1 MTRTALVIYDTR
13 LGNTFHV
20 AEAIARGL
28 RQTAGVEAACANQ
41 AEVHADQLEAADL
54 LVIGGPTEYFRAS
67 QHIREFFARIGG
79 FNLQGKLGFAFDTH
93 SATPLSGHAS
103 RLIEKDLKRLGV
115 TLLEPRHSALT
126 REVRSDGRSTAHI
139 ELAPETIAEFEKI
152 GRHLGEE
159 MLTAIAAHPRTDTE
173 GAD

>member
-1 MTRTALVIYDTR
+1 MTRIALVIFDTR
-13 LGNTFHV
+13 LGNTFQV
-20 AEAIARGL
+20 AEAITRGL
-28 RQTAGVEAACANQ
+28 RQTPGVEATCANQ
-41 AEVHADQLEAADL
+41 AEVHAEQLEAADL

-67 QHIREFFARIGG
+67 KHIREFFARIGG
-79 FNLQGKLGFAFDTH
+79 FALRGKLGFAFDTH

-103 RLIEKDLKRLGV
+103 RLIERDLRHLGV

-126 REVRSDGRSTAHI
+126 REVRTDGRSTAHI
-139 ELAPETIAEFEKI
+139 VLDPAAVAEFEKI

-159 MLTAIAAHPRTDTE
+159 MLAAIAAHPRTDTE